1 MLPGSR
7 NWEDASLRSA
17 GGGTGT
23 DTSRRPRLESR
34 TPPSASLE
42 ACSQVFPPPLMCCH
56 RITVPLCL
64 PPSPALRTSCLSSGC
79 LEMMGAGAQD
89 ERSSLVLTEWE
100 TRVEPAALLSR
111 TVLCGQSRGLSE
123 IQKQRNVF
131 GLVSDLGVFLA
142 YLPPPP
148 RNCRLLSFV
157 FVSLRMQRRDLTR
170 S

>member
-1 MLPGSR
+1 
-7 NWEDASLRSA
+7 
-17 GGGTGT
+17 
-23 DTSRRPRLESR
+23 
-34 TPPSASLE
+34 
-42 ACSQVFPPPLMCCH
+42 
-56 RITVPLCL
+56 
-64 PPSPALRTSCLSSGC
+64 
-79 LEMMGAGAQD
+79 MMGAGAQD
-89 ERSSLVLTEWE
+89 ERSSLVLAEWE